1 VIFELVFNVA
11 LAIFFIYC
19 FFYVGITTP
28 DNTAGQLD
36 GAQWSQ
42 GLLAM
47 LVILLIINIIKIIKN
62 KDSKPTKVVSLSI
75 KSIFTNKLFIGIAL
89 LLVYSIA
96 LSRTG
101 FLFTSFILVFLY
113 SYLLGEKRV
122 IRMILT
128 SALSVIVLYLLFN
141 RALDIMLPRGTG
153 IFRTFALF
161 IESL

>member
-1 VIFELVFNVA
+1 MIFELVFNAA
-11 LAIFFIYC
+11 LVIFFIYC

-42 GLLAM
+42 GLLAI
-47 LVILLIINIIKIIKN
+47 LVILLIVNIIKIIKN
-62 KDSKPTKVVSLSI
+62 KDNVKTKVVSLNI
-75 KSIFTNKLFIGIAL
+75 KDFITNKLFIGIVL
-89 LLVYSIA
+89 LLVYSLA

-101 FLFTSFILVFLY
+101 FLLTSFILVFFY

>member
-1 VIFELVFNVA
+1 MIFELVFNAA

-42 GLLAM
+42 GLLAV
-47 LVILLIINIIKIIKN
+47 LVILLIVNIIKIIKN
-62 KDSKPTKVVSLSI
+62 KDNTKTKVISFNI
-75 KSIFTNKLFIGIAL
+75 KGIITNKLFIGIAL

-101 FLFTSFILVFLY
+101 FLLTSFILVFLY
-113 SYLLGEKRV
+113 SYLLGERKI

-128 SALSVIVLYLLFN
+128 SALSVIALYLLFD
-141 RALDIMLPRGTG
+141 RVLDIMLPRGTG

>member
-1 VIFELVFNVA
+1 MIYELLFNAA

-42 GLLAM
+42 GLIVM
-47 LVILLIINIIKIIKN
+47 LVILLIVNIIKIIKN
-62 KDSKPTKVVSLSI
+62 KDTTRTTVISFNI
-75 KSIFTNKLFIGIAL
+75 KAIISNKLFLGIAL
-89 LLVYSIA
+89 LLIYAMA
-96 LSRTG
+96 LSKTG
-101 FLFTSFILVFLY
+101 FLLTSFILVFLY
-113 SYLLGEKRV
+113 NYLLGEKRV
-122 IRMILT
+122 IRMVLI

-153 IFRTFALF
+153 VFRTFALF